1 MPFRELRECTEL
13 IDDFAT
19 WGLTHSD
26 ITGGE
31 PTLHPDICEIVRYME
46 DERDIRGRL
55 ITLGQFTMRTNKR
68 TGNLLVDDL
77 LRSGLSDFLF
87 SIHAASEELFKSQTK
102 GSLAQVKKTM
112 EYLDAVGMSY
122 TSNTVVQEYNFEE
135 LPALA
140 KYLSGR

>member
-46 DERDIRGRL
+46 DERDI
-55 ITLGQFTMRTNKR
+55 
-68 TGNLLVDDL
+68 
-77 LRSGLSDFLF
+77 
-87 SIHAASEELFKSQTK
+87 
-102 GSLAQVKKTM
+102 
-112 EYLDAVGMSY
+112 
-122 TSNTVVQEYNFEE
+122 
-135 LPALA
+135 
-140 KYLSGR
+140 